1 MITNKTRLWPV
12 IGILAFMSA
21 NADQV
26 KVDDVIVQGAA
37 CIGFDCAGNGSE
49 PLVDG
54 ELKVKETNLRIRFV
68 DTTVNPVLDTEQ
80 ALGQKW
86 NVEANSSANGGESYL
101 GFQLKQEKTG
111 DVMPEDAGRVPEYS
125 CDVPGATANINDFFF
140 EELLTGGFI
149 AVGDPIEVPAF
160 ANPPVCSGSFPDPI
174 RCEVEC
180 VPGTFVSVRSLLTLS
195 PNDTSEPASNGV
207 ALGYESAGERDVVS
221 VGRADLARRIS
232 HVAAGLS
239 GTDVLTVAGLNGLSQ
254 QLAGFNAELD
264 DIDARIGIL
273 ESDVFQTLLSTVL
286 GIGPGNS
293 FTGKATNARA
303 AYVRGDIRSACNILD
318 ALQNQI
324 AAQTGKKISVAQA
337 AQLNAEVLDV
347 KNDIGCT

>member
-12 IGILAFMSA
+12 IGILAAMSV

-26 KVDDVIVQGAA
+26 ILDDVIVQGAA
-37 CIGFDCAGNGSE
+37 CIGLDCAVNGSE

-54 ELKVKETNLRIRFV
+54 ELKVKENNLRIRFI

-86 NVEANSSANGGESYL
+86 NVEANSSANGGESYF

-111 DVMPEDAGRVPEYS
+111 NVLAEDEGRVPEYG
-125 CDVPGATANINDFFF
+125 CDVAGATANINDFLF

-160 ANPPVCSGSFPDPI
+160 AEPPVCSGTFPDNY

-180 VPGTFVSVRSLLTLS
+180 VPGNFVSVRSLLTLS
-195 PNDTSEPASNGV
+195 PNDTSEPMSNGV
-207 ALGYESAGERDVVS
+207 ALGYESAGEPDVVS

-232 HVAAGLS
+232 HVAAGMS

-264 DIDARIGIL
+264 DIEARIAIL
-273 ESDVFQTLLSTVL
+273 ESDVFRTLLSTVQ
-286 GIGPGNS
+286 GTGPGSS
-293 FTGKATNARA
+293 FTSKVTNAQA
-303 AYVRGDIRSACNILD
+303 AYVRGNIRSACNILD
-318 ALQNQI
+318 AFQNQV
-324 AAQTGKKISVAQA
+324 AAQTGKKISVALA
-337 AQLNAEVLDV
+337 AQLNAEAQDV